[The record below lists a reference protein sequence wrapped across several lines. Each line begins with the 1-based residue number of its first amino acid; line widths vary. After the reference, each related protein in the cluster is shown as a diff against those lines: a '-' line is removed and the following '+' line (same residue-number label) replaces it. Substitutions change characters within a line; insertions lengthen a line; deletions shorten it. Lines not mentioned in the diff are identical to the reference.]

1 MATDTE
7 RLCIACQR
15 RPLPKDGSRQ
25 RCVPCQTNHDQEARD
40 AEQDKADRRSKAKL
54 TDPLNRWRY
63 QRFYLWK
70 KHLVGYTCGVNDE
83 GRRFAPTGFFY
94 LEAQVSDEKANKLGR
109 RLVDMGLFQPG
120 LDKGWVKRFKAMVLA
135 AERPAAGQRLDWD
148 GSL

>member
-7 RLCIACQR
+7 RLCIDCQR

-54 TDPLNRWRY
+54 SDPLNRCRY

-94 LEAQVSDEKANKLGR
+94 LEAQVSDEKAEKLGR

-120 LDKGWVKRFKAMVLA
+120 LDKGWVKRFKSMMKA
-135 AERPAAGQRLDWD
+135 AKCREGEQLDWD
-148 GSL
+148 GSM

>member
-7 RLCIACQR
+7 RLCIDCQR

-40 AEQDKADRRSKAKL
+40 EVQDKADRRSKAKL
-54 TDPLNRWRY
+54 SDPLNRCRY

-70 KHLVGYTCGVNDE
+70 GHLVGWTCGVSDE
-83 GRRFAPTGFFY
+83 GRVFAPTGFYY
-94 LEAQVSDEKANKLGR
+94 LETGVSDEKADKLGR

-120 LDKGWVKRFKAMVLA
+120 LHKEWVKRFKSMMKA
-135 AERPAAGQRLDWD
+135 ATGREGEQLNWD
-148 GSL
+148 GSM